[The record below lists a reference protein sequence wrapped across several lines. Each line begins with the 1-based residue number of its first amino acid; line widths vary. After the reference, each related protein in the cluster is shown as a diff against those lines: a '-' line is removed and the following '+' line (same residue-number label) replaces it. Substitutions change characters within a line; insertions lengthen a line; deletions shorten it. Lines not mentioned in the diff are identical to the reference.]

1 METRQ
6 ETTFMGNPMTLLG
19 HKVKVGEKAPK
30 FVALNEDLT
39 PFTLEEVAGKVKLI
53 SVVPSV
59 DTGVCELQT
68 IRFNKEAGELK
79 DVAIITISVD
89 LPFAVGR
96 FCAAKNIDNAVVV
109 SDYNKHS
116 FGLGYGFLI
125 DELQLLNRG
134 IVVIDKD
141 NVIRYVEYVKENTD
155 HPDYD
160 KALEVVKSLI

>member
-6 ETTFMGNPMTLLG
+6 VTTFMGNPITLLG
-19 HKVKVGEKAPK
+19 HEVKVGEKAPEFTAVK
-30 FVALNEDLT
+30 ESMVPFSLNDVE
-39 PFTLEEVAGKVKLI
+39 GKVKLI

-68 IRFNKEAGELK
+68 IRFNKEAGQLK
-79 DVAIITISVD
+79 DTAVITISVD

-96 FCAAKNIDNAVVV
+96 FCAAKNIDNAIVL

-116 FGLGYGFLI
+116 FGYAYGFLI

-141 NVIRYVEYVKENTD
+141 NVVRYVEYVKENTD

-160 KALEVVKSLI
+160 KALEVAKSLG

>member
-1 METRQ
+1 MLFHQLIQ
-6 ETTFMGNPMTLLG
+6 E
-19 HKVKVGEKAPK
+19 
-30 FVALNEDLT
+30 
-39 PFTLEEVAGKVKLI
+39 
-53 SVVPSV
+53 
-59 DTGVCELQT
+59 
-68 IRFNKEAGELK
+68 
-79 DVAIITISVD
+79 
-89 LPFAVGR
+89 

-134 IVVIDKD
+134 IVVIDND